1 MKKLLLLTLTSL
13 GGAASALAQITIN
26 ATDFAQVGDTLYY
39 AYDTNLVSTSIVLE
53 SGSGRRWDMSNAIK
67 NEVKP
72 TYFLNPANSPIPAPT
87 NITHVLVEGDA
98 QNTQF
103 INLSNTQMETVFPNP
118 MAAFTGGE
126 EFIRLKSLTFP
137 ATYLMQVRDTFKTV
151 QVLPASTIG
160 IPATIADSVR
170 ITFTIKLHNLCDA
183 WGTLITPVD
192 SYPSLRFK
200 NTVNIDFKIEG
211 KKNLVPIWITIP
223 SSSLPF
229 ELPSNQDNVSF
240 IWVHQNGKY
249 FLAEATMAP
258 DDETTQQEFRYQTP
272 KPENTTGLLNHS
284 IGSIETNVF
293 PNPANNELTIDAK
306 LKSTETYQLMV
317 SDLMGRVIKT
327 ETISG
332 QSTQIKVNVSI
343 LENGVYFA
351 KLSNNTSVANI
362 KFVVSK

>member
-13 GGAASALAQITIN
+13 CGAASALAQITIN

-53 SGSGRRWDMSNAIK
+53 SGSGRRWDMSNAMK

-118 MAAFTGGE
+118 LAAFTGGDA
-126 EFIRLKSLTFP
+126 FVRLKTLSFP
-137 ATYLMQVRDTFKTV
+137 STYLSQVRDTFKSV
-151 QVLPASTIG
+151 QVLPASLLG
-160 IPATIADSVR
+160 ISGIADSVR
-170 ITFTIKLHNLCDA
+170 ITFTVKLHNICDA

-192 SYPSLRFK
+192 SYPTIRFK
-200 NTVNIDFKIEG
+200 NTVNIDFKIDG
-211 KKNLVPIWITIP
+211 KKNPFPVWVPIPT
-223 SSSLPF
+223 SSLPF
-229 ELPSNQDNVSF
+229 ELPSNQDNVSL

-249 FLAEATMAP
+249 FLAESTLVP
-258 DDETTQQEFRYQTP
+258 DDDGTQEEFRYQTP
-272 KPENTTGLLNHS
+272 KPDNTTGLLNRTL
-284 IGSIETNVF
+284 GSIETNVY

-306 LKSTETYQLMV
+306 LKSTETYQLEV